1 MPTATELH
9 STDIEK
15 CSQETALTKGSE
27 EGKQAITTERQ
38 TKLSQSISD
47 CEDTLSSMKDINL
60 NDTPDYQQYHQPIH
74 LSLSGNE
81 SEDCLDQNQDM
92 SSADEDSKVP
102 RPEDINMKSAPMIPK
117 LKYKYDNDQWSPLN
131 QSGRKCYDIRLLMQI
146 KDDPLS
152 KTKPI
157 GVHLELSS
165 IVKQYQE
172 PQPFNPV
179 LRPINDSLFPNFA
192 KNISIAPRNTTPR
205 DPKKDNRNI
214 NTSSREVSVK
224 MTSSPGRPAAP
235 APAPAPAP
243 AREPVIRVSLAREE
257 VQLSQT
263 KNAWK
268 PSRLKNAA
276 LSEEERK
283 TQELY
288 ATFRGILNKLTP
300 QKFDTLVGKVRALQI
315 DTRAT
320 LAGVID
326 LVFDKAVDEPDFA
339 ETYANLCHCLAALKV
354 PSDSGSPDQYVNFRL
369 LIISKCQKQFVT
381 DKVDDNVLRIE
392 GELNDCTDTMKK
404 KELQLLLDEE
414 NRKVRMRSVGNV
426 RFIGEL
432 YKLKMLTAKIMV
444 FCMNY
449 LLDKQEEEKLECLC
463 KLLTTIGEQ
472 VESEV
477 KEPLDAVFKRMQ
489 NIVDRR
495 GGGGAGGG
503 AGGGGGGGALSSRV
517 RFMLQDVIA
526 LRRRRWAPR
535 AAVHH
540 AQPTTMDR
548 IQREADLHHR
558 NIEVTPPPTHTH
570 LTDNF
575 LPHTCCNA
583 TNAYFM

>member
-214 NTSSREVSVK
+214 NTSSKQGGECEDDFI
-224 MTSSPGRPAAP
+224 PGRPAAP

-283 TQELY
+283 TQVPPPLSVTPLSDVIRGGGDGEIECVHVQELY

-315 DTRAT
+315 ETRAT

-339 ETYANLCHCLAALKV
+339 ETYANLCHCLAALKK
-354 PSDSGSPDQYVNFRL
+354 SFLSN
-369 LIISKCQKQFVT
+369 
-381 DKVDDNVLRIE
+381 
-392 GELNDCTDTMKK
+392 
-404 KELQLLLDEE
+404 
-414 NRKVRMRSVGNV
+414 
-426 RFIGEL
+426 
-432 YKLKMLTAKIMV
+432 
-444 FCMNY
+444 
-449 LLDKQEEEKLECLC
+449 
-463 KLLTTIGEQ
+463 
-472 VESEV
+472 
-477 KEPLDAVFKRMQ
+477 PL
-489 NIVDRR
+489 
-495 GGGGAGGG
+495 
-503 AGGGGGGGALSSRV
+503 S
-517 RFMLQDVIA
+517 
-526 LRRRRWAPR
+526 
-535 AAVHH
+535 
-540 AQPTTMDR
+540 
-548 IQREADLHHR
+548 LHSHG
-558 NIEVTPPPTHTH
+558 
-570 LTDNF
+570 D
-575 LPHTCCNA
+575 
-583 TNAYFM
+583 